1 MTTPD
6 PAAPG
11 ESQASNPA
19 SSTASGGG
27 PASRRGSSASLAL
40 AVLGLA
46 VLATVLVFGGQS
58 ILHYFRHPEELRQL
72 VADWGPWAPVGI
84 VLLQMV
90 QIIVAPLPGNALSF
104 AAGYALG
111 VWPTIVWLMAGIL
124 LGATADFLVVRLLG
138 RRILRRLVTAERL
151 ARLDAQVVRR
161 GTFFIFLLLLVPN
174 PVGDWVYYLAGLTA
188 IPLPVFLGLV
198 LAARLPSNLLE
209 SWVGATATRFGV
221 REWAALGLV
230 AVAMALV
237 YYTYRER
244 IQALLERLS
253 PPRAAER

>member
-1 MTTPD
+1 MAVPTGPD
-6 PAAPG
+6 DSREPA
-11 ESQASNPA
+11 
-19 SSTASGGG
+19 GGNG
-27 PASRRGSSASLAL
+27 RARWLKF
-40 AVLGLA
+40 
-46 VLATVLVFGGQS
+46 VLAGLGIAALTTVLAFGGQS
-58 ILHYFRHPEELRQL
+58 ILHYFRHPEELRRL
-72 VADWGPWAPVGI
+72 VYDWGAWAPAGI

-90 QIIVAPLPGNALSF
+90 QVIIAPLPGNALSF

-111 VWPTIVWLMAGIL
+111 VWPTIIWLMVGIL
-124 LGATADFLVVRLLG
+124 LGATADFLIVRLLG
-138 RRILRRLVTAERL
+138 RRILRRLVPAERL

-174 PVGDWVYYLAGLTA
+174 PIGDWVYYLAGLTA
-188 IPLPVFLGLV
+188 MPLWLFLGLV

-209 SWVGATATRFGV
+209 TWVGSTATGFGV

-253 PPRAAER
+253 PPPRPPSPSA